1 MRIIWGKRNARLP
14 HLYVAQGKRWPTN
27 SFYLTFLLQWRDLCQ
42 VSVFVLSQRSVACDP
57 VFLKPLGNFI
67 AQITCHSQSE
77 QYNDN
82 ARIFDLLWWLITSRC
97 SLMLNFYLI
106 MIILYSCFYCIT
118 DRIVSSGFCLYHSR
132 WFMATMSKQWCFK
145 RAYRI
150 PVSGNKHMILD
161 HIYLK
166 CMWPGFMSSEV
177 KHTLVIGA
185 SMVSVHVYLVANVEL
200 INKWKQN
207 QACHWECLDLTGFQ
221 YKSLSL
227 LQQHLLLW
235 TLHILYPVTK
245 LSLTRDTFQCKL
257 HQH

>member
-1 MRIIWGKRNARLP
+1 MPDCHIYMLHREKDDPQTALIWLSYYNEGICVKFQCLF
-14 HLYVAQGKRWPTN
+14 W
-27 SFYLTFLLQWRDLCQ
+27 
-42 VSVFVLSQRSVACDP
+42 VSVLLHVTPFSWSRYETFSRKSHVTASQNNIMIMQEI
-57 VFLKPLGNFI
+57 LI
-67 AQITCHSQSE
+67 
-77 QYNDN
+77 YNG
-82 ARIFDLLWWLITSRC
+82 WLITSRC

-185 SMVSVHVYLVANVEL
+185 SMVSVHVYLVSNVEL
-200 INKWKQN
+200 IKTWKQN
-207 QACHWECLDLTGFQ
+207 QAGHWECLDLTGFQ